1 MSFTRL
7 DYDGC
12 AYAKEL
18 QESTSPLEYLL
29 YKGKYE
35 NCTNCPDYTNTIKFG
50 PKADIESE
58 LRNQTRF
65 TSKCPSNKYDPTKPF
80 ISTRTTNPVRC
91 DRIES
96 GLKKPTGPGY
106 DPTNLGNNSCYK

>member
-18 QESTSPLEYLL
+18 QESTSPLEYLM

-35 NCTNCPDYTNTIKFG
+35 NVWMFGGVNKHLFG
-50 PKADIESE
+50 PIRDME
-58 LRNQTRF
+58 N
-65 TSKCPSNKYDPTKPF
+65 
-80 ISTRTTNPVRC
+80 
-91 DRIES
+91 
-96 GLKKPTGPGY
+96 
-106 DPTNLGNNSCYK
+106 